1 MPDSPASPTP
11 YEVLG
16 VAATASHAELRR
28 AYRRLLRETHPD
40 TGGNPARFHAVQKA
54 WQRIGEPTARVTWD
68 KRHST
73 SFRPMDPTVPTG
85 PPPAKRQRPEGSALR
100 ARSYGHPG
108 GQARERFL
116 ALMREWAGRGPA
128 LGDPYDVALVRSA
141 PGEIRHL
148 MAKALAEEATARAV
162 STLGIGYTIWNDVD
176 AGGGKIDHV
185 VLGPAGLFAITSEDW
200 GSEVRLVRG
209 ELDGGAL
216 PPGSQPIRT
225 LTRRSRALGRQ
236 LGVRF
241 TAALIVVPDDA
252 LQDPVTAIGRKGDVA
267 VARLSLLP
275 LILRDGVGRG
285 ERLSIEDVFDV
296 RTRLQHGIRF
306 V

>member
-16 VAATASHAELRR
+16 VAAAASHAELRR

-116 ALMREWAGRGPA
+116 ALMREWAGRGHA

-141 PGEIRHL
+141 PREIRHL

>member
-16 VAATASHAELRR
+16 VSATASHAELRR

-141 PGEIRHL
+141 PREIRHL

>member
-16 VAATASHAELRR
+16 VAAAASHAELRR

-209 ELDGGAL
+209 ELDGDAL
-216 PPGSQPIRT
+216 PPGSQPIRA

>member
-141 PGEIRHL
+141 PREIRHL

>member
-16 VAATASHAELRR
+16 VAAAASHAELRR

-54 WQRIGEPTARVTWD
+54 WERIGEPTARATWD
-68 KRHST
+68 KGHST

-209 ELDGGAL
+209 ELDGDAL
-216 PPGSQPIRT
+216 PPGSQPIRA

>member
-16 VAATASHAELRR
+16 VAAAASHAELRR

-141 PGEIRHL
+141 PREIRHL

>member
-16 VAATASHAELRR
+16 VSATASHAELRR

-85 PPPAKRQRPEGSALR
+85 PPPAKRRRPEGSALR

-141 PGEIRHL
+141 PREIRHL